1 MKPKVKVHPK
11 YTYTKEGVYY
21 FCRVIPKDLE
31 PYYSRL
37 RFVKSLRTKS
47 STSASF
53 AAKHIA
59 SKLDDHWLKLRL
71 SQMDDPLKS
80 IRRAVP
86 VAPDK
91 GFPTTQQLLETY
103 VSVKGKGRDELFAR
117 TAKRNISYLEGCL
130 GQRSINQYSTADAA
144 TFRDW
149 LFGRQLSNA
158 SVLRITGALKAM
170 FNFIINEQGLSCNNP
185 FAKVYIPSDILSEK
199 RKAIPPNSMT
209 KLQTSCR
216 ALDDDLRWLVAMISD
231 TGMRLSEA
239 VGLRQEDLHLD
250 NVIPYL
256 EIAPHASR
264 RLKTASSKR
273 VIPLVGEA
281 LWAAQKVDGV
291 GQSFCFP
298 RYCNETTCKSNS
310 ASAAI
315 NKWLKTVIGNA
326 YVIHGLRHSF
336 RDRLRNVGA
345 PTDLIDQ
352 LGGWSLKTV
361 GQGYGEGYSLELCG
375 LWMGKLVEKPCPPP
389 NSENCETDQ

>member
-86 VAPDK
+86 VAPDT

-117 TAKRNISYLEGCL
+117 TAQRNISYLEGCL

-185 FAKVYIPSDILSEK
+185 FAKVYIPSDIQTEK
-199 RKAIPPNSMT
+199 RKAIPSNSMT
-209 KLQTSCR
+209 KLQMSCR
-216 ALDDDLRWLVAMISD
+216 ALDDDLRWLVAIISD

-256 EIAPHASR
+256 EIAPHGSR

-273 VIPLVGEA
+273 VIPLVGKA
-281 LWAAQKVDGV
+281 LWAALKVDGV
-291 GQSFCFP
+291 DQSFCFP

-310 ASAAI
+310 ASAAT

-375 LWMGKLVEKPCPPP
+375 LWMGKLVL
-389 NSENCETDQ
+389 TL

>member
-1 MKPKVKVHPK
+1 MKQKVKVNPR
-11 YTYTKEGVYY
+11 YTYTKEGIYY
-21 FCRVIPKDLE
+21 FCRVIPKDLT

-47 STSASF
+47 SASASF

-71 SQMDDPLKS
+71 SQLDDPLQN

-86 VAPDK
+86 TKPDN

-103 VSVKGKGRDELFAR
+103 VLVKGRGRGELFAKA
-117 TAKRNISYLEGCL
+117 AKRNISYLEDCL
-130 GQRSINQYSTADAA
+130 GQRSLNQYSTADAA

-149 LFGRQLSNA
+149 LFERQLSNS

-170 FNFIINEQGLSCNNP
+170 FNFIINEQGLSCSNP
-185 FAKVYIPSDILSEK
+185 FVKIYIPSDVRTEK
-199 RKAIPPNSMT
+199 RKAIPTNSMI

-250 NVIPYL
+250 NTNPYL
-256 EIAPHASR
+256 EITPHAAR

-281 LWAAQKVDGV
+281 LWAAQRVARAD
-291 GQSFCFP
+291 QLFCFP
-298 RYCNETTCKSNS
+298 RYCNETVCKSNS

-315 NKWLKTVIGNA
+315 NKWLKSVIGDA

-345 PTDLIDQ
+345 NTELIDQ
-352 LGGWSLKTV
+352 LGGWSLQTI
-361 GQGYGEGYSLELCG
+361 GQGYEDGYSLEFCS
-375 LWMGKLVEKPCPPP
+375 LWMGKLIKKPVPRLI
-389 NSENCETDQ
+389 

>member
-1 MKPKVKVHPK
+1 
-11 YTYTKEGVYY
+11 
-21 FCRVIPKDLE
+21 
-31 PYYSRL
+31 
-37 RFVKSLRTKS
+37 
-47 STSASF
+47 
-53 AAKHIA
+53 
-59 SKLDDHWLKLRL
+59 
-71 SQMDDPLKS
+71 MDDPLKS

-185 FAKVYIPSDILSEK
+185 FAKVYISSDILSEK

-361 GQGYGEGYSLELCG
+361 GQGYGDGYSLELCG